1 MREPQSFQ
9 GLHVPPPSSKR
20 DFKPPGFF
28 FFFLFPTRNFGLF
41 FRLLP
46 GGRGEPGKRNICAH
60 ISNGILL
67 CIIEKKKKKKR
78 SSVLGI
84 A

>member
-1 MREPQSFQ
+1 MFLLRPAN
-9 GLHVPPPSSKR
+9 GISSLQA
-20 DFKPPGFF
+20 FF
-28 FFFLFPTRNFGLF
+28 FSFFS
-41 FRLLP
+41 LP
-46 GGRGEPGKRNICAH
+46 EILVCSSVSYLEGGENQVKEKKGWGGDERNICAH